1 MSHLAHLPLCHNIGD
16 PNVFR
21 HFCWWYCMSSSSQS
35 QTEHNICPRLPA
47 LPTVALNFFPIC
59 RAFLYSPCLG
69 VKRQHVSFKMQS
81 GVSACCL
88 SLIQVFKWHE
98 KQQPPLR
105 GVTSVCLWRK
115 KHLQIHPA
123 FLQRQERKRKQ
134 RLEGGGCHC
143 GRTSTFNCSER
154 PRQV

>member
-1 MSHLAHLPLCHNIGD
+1 MFHSAHLPLRHNIGD

-35 QTEHNICPRLPA
+35 QTRQNICAPLPA
-47 LPTVALNFFPIC
+47 LPTVALKSNCFFPIC
-59 RAFLYSPCLG
+59 FAFLYPPCLG
-69 VKRQHVSFKMQS
+69 VKRQHVRFKMQS

-88 SLIQVFKWHE
+88 SLIRVFKWHE
-98 KQQPPLR
+98 KRQPPLR

-115 KHLQIHPA
+115 KHLQIHPV

-134 RLEGGGCHC
+134 RLGK
-143 GRTSTFNCSER
+143 GRVSLWKCINL
-154 PRQV
+154 